1 MRIRG
6 TQSSLY
12 CDKPGRQARQELG
25 DFCGQSDFLDKGEM
39 MRFIDQGR
47 GPLSFQSFNKIY
59 QDVVLDVYKYWT
71 PQMQV
76 EIAAHNYGWNPGLLD
91 VKIYLQA
98 SSVRFY
104 KAYQSFVGRGDVQTV
119 CDVGGFWGVFSITL
133 KELGYDV
140 SMTESLQYYS
150 DSFSE

>member
-1 MRIRG
+1 
-6 TQSSLY
+6 
-12 CDKPGRQARQELG
+12 
-25 DFCGQSDFLDKGEM
+25 
-39 MRFIDQGR
+39 
-47 GPLSFQSFNKIY
+47 
-59 QDVVLDVYKYWT
+59 
-71 PQMQV
+71 MQV

-140 SMTESLQYYS
+140 DVTSWAAIGAPAGVDKAKLKIFNDAFKEAHSHPDVMAFFKKRNAYVPYRSGPETRERRSPAGEL
-150 DSFSE
+150 